1 MDSILSL
8 AVCAAGICGAQLAYW
23 LPLKKRDR
31 FRLRALLDLIMVI
44 PLSRLMVFGNSG
56 RLDALL
62 LLVIYAVYFTC
73 AAVSTHL
80 CTRLDWAASAY
91 CSVWIVLT
99 SESVYEL
106 WRVLIWT
113 AEALGMRHLSLY
125 STPMLLGQ
133 LGFTVVCCKIGRAH
147 V

>member
-31 FRLRALLDLIMVI
+31 FWLRALLDLIMVI

-56 RLDALL
+56 SLDALL

-73 AAVSTHL
+73 AAVSHICVPGWTGQPAPI
-80 CTRLDWAASAY
+80 AASGS
-91 CSVWIVLT
+91 C
-99 SESVYEL
+99 
-106 WRVLIWT
+106 
-113 AEALGMRHLSLY
+113 
-125 STPMLLGQ
+125 
-133 LGFTVVCCKIGRAH
+133 
-147 V
+147 